1 MESPNIE
8 SLVNQV
14 IARFVENM
22 LGLARAELER
32 QLRSFVPPGGR
43 GAEGAG
49 PLASVAEVAS
59 VAVVEGPSRPRIVAR
74 PAAPVRVVHAAE
86 HVERLVELVKAHPWP
101 PESHEL
107 QILLGVKKDPFLRI
121 VRLALATGRI
131 RRTGQKSGVKY
142 FWVR

>member
-22 LGLARAELER
+22 LGLARKELER
-32 QLRSFVPPGGR
+32 ELRAFVPPGPP
-43 GAEGAG
+43 GAEATG
-49 PLASVAEVAS
+49 PFASLEPVVAE
-59 VAVVEGPSRPRIVAR
+59 VEGPSRPRIVAR

-101 PESHEL
+101 PKSHEL